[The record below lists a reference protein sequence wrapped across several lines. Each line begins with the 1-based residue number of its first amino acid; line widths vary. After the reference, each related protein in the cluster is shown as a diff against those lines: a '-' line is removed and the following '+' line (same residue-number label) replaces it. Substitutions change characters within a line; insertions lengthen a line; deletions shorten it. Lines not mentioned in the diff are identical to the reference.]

1 MKRTLKRIEPW
12 SLGKILALLYGV
24 GGLATFA
31 LIAALLLIGCLLALT
46 ACGLLILY
54 PAYPDKNPIYFVLL
68 LGLFMVGYAG
78 HKRRVNALLRDL
90 RRLLNKGAT
99 R

>member
-1 MKRTLKRIEPW
+1 MRDVLSNWIRAHTTPP
-12 SLGKILALLYGV
+12 V
-24 GGLATFA
+24 
-31 LIAALLLIGCLLALT
+31 LIATLLLVGSLLALT

-68 LGLFMVGYAG
+68 SGLFIVGYAG
-78 HKRRVNALLRDL
+78 HKRCVNALLRDL

-99 R
+99 T